1 MTSAVAAAE
10 LRPDFYK
17 FRRADQR
24 FSLSS
29 ESSVEKVISNESCII
44 FSNKFKP
51 AAPRTTDC
59 RLFKFVFKKMVFKNV
74 FFETFSEYVM
84 WCGVT
89 TTL

>member
-1 MTSAVAAAE
+1 MASAVAVE
-10 LRPDFYK
+10 LKPDFYK
-17 FRRADQR
+17 FQRADKR
-24 FSLSS
+24 LSPSS
-29 ESSVEKVISNESCII
+29 ESLVETVILNESCII